1 MEDRAGGCSAQSIRV
16 DAVIAH
22 TFDWNAE
29 LETAKRRVA
38 ELDEAVSRLREAVG
52 QMAATPTPI
61 DKILDRDNRTL
72 SVRMASLERARF
84 HQRFIEHKIQSGART
99 VASLPYV
106 ELAHVCFNAAQ
117 RMPKGVAAESV
128 RSHAAAF
135 YTKGVAARKVSPSES
150 ESKAVFQSIAAG
162 WVLPETSE

>member
-1 MEDRAGGCSAQSIRV
+1 MTDG
-16 DAVIAH
+16 

-38 ELDEAVSRLREAVG
+38 ELEDMVSRLREALEQKV
-52 QMAATPTPI
+52 ATPTPI
-61 DKILDRDNRTL
+61 DKILDRANRTL

-117 RMPKGVAAESV
+117 WMPKCDAAESV
-128 RSHAAAF
+128 RSHAVAF
-135 YTKGVAARKVSPSES
+135 YSKGVVEKRTSPTDAEAKVI
-150 ESKAVFQSIAAG
+150 FQNMASG
-162 WVLPETSE
+162 WTPPDSQG